1 MHNLRKVVINF
12 KKLSLRD
19 IFGERLLERV
29 KTKIQNMKGEMRI
42 DLVFKNIEKSFLSL
56 VDYFELCEM
65 QNKTVRVLNK
75 NE

>member
-1 MHNLRKVVINF
+1 MQRLKKVVINF

-19 IFGERLLERV
+19 IFGERLLERI
-29 KTKIQNMKGEMRI
+29 KTKIENMKGEI
-42 DLVFKNIEKSFLSL
+42 TVDLVFLNIEKSFLSL

-65 QNKTVRVLNK
+65 QNKTVTVLNR

>member
-1 MHNLRKVVINF
+1 MQRLKKVVINF

-19 IFGERLLERV
+19 IFGERLLERI
-29 KTKIQNMKGEMRI
+29 KTKIQNMKGEI
-42 DLVFKNIEKSFLSL
+42 TVDLVFLNIEKSFLSL

-65 QNKTVRVLNK
+65 QNKTVNVLNR

>member
-1 MHNLRKVVINF
+1 MQRLKKVVINF

-19 IFGERLLERV
+19 IFGERLLERI
-29 KTKIQNMKGEMRI
+29 KTKIQNMKGEI
-42 DLVFKNIEKSFLSL
+42 TVDLVFLNIEKSFLSL

-65 QNKTVRVLNK
+65 QNKTVTVLNR

>member
-1 MHNLRKVVINF
+1 
-12 KKLSLRD
+12 
-19 IFGERLLERV
+19 
-29 KTKIQNMKGEMRI
+29 MKGEMRI